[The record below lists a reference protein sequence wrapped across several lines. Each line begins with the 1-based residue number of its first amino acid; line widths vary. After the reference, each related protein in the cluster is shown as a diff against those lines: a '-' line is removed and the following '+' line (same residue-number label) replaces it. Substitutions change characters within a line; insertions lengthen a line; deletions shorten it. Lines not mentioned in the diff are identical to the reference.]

1 MSLIYSRQ
9 RALDLSFPN
18 VAIVGCGGVGTWVAI
33 YSAMGGV
40 PLIKL
45 FDRDTIEIHNLNRL
59 PYSMD
64 ALGKKKV
71 HALRDFIVKIRP
83 DIKALAFDARLTR
96 GNASLVQDCPI
107 VFDCTDSSR
116 SHRLL
121 ESLWDDGYFQI
132 LIRASY
138 DGEHITL
145 AKNFHLEKASWGDD
159 LEGYQIVP
167 SWVIPASFVA
177 QMACFLAYSENAPPS
192 YLLSKSLKDITFLLR
207 NIGNGD
213 RND

>member
-1 MSLIYSRQ
+1 LSLIYSRQ
-9 RALDLSFPN
+9 ERLDLSFPRI
-18 VAIVGCGGVGTWVAI
+18 AIVGCGGVGTWVAI

-40 PLIKL
+40 PSIKL

-71 HALRDFIVKIRP
+71 HVLRDYIVKIRP
-83 DIKALAFDARLTR
+83 NIEVFAFDARLTR
-96 GNASLVQDCPI
+96 NNASLVQDCPI

-121 ESLWDDGYFQI
+121 ESLWDDGYFDV

-167 SWVIPASFVA
+167 SWVVPASFVA
-177 QMACFLAYSENAPPS
+177 QMACFLAYSSSSPPI
-192 YLLSKSLKDITFLLR
+192 YLLSRSLGDVCSILR
-207 NIGNGD
+207 SIGNGD